1 MINVKD
7 EVLGSEPRFRI
18 RNNNGDIVQNNIIIE
33 RISPVVQE
41 GTDVNK
47 KLFDDLRKVYVKYD
61 RNADLFYGTEEERK
75 FEKGDLVIQDTTTK
89 RIRRGMR
96 SKLYQSSLLS
106 IGTYHIVGNYFVYP
120 TLNFTTRIIKLELY
134 LRDWEKGED
143 KFISS
148 VETKMPITNATE
160 NNRYKFVYLGNNKF
174 GMIYNVSADSSTSAP
189 KFFVDKYEF
198 TDNSLVCYQRF
209 TSTNIAGSTVGLDD
223 IIRIKDNIYLTCWEQ
238 GTISGG
244 RSTEVSFVVYD
255 FDTDFVSNYVVT
267 TNYDNFHQIQNA
279 GIYNNANYFIYAS
292 ERERTNNESDGRLYA
307 MYVKLDTLE
316 LVFNKDLFYNVT
328 GHSTSNSPR
337 VSNVV
342 DGKFAFLRQTVTG
355 ETYAIERCTLNY
367 DTCAITGSNELTSA
381 IVGTML
387 LLNGLLY
394 KVVGTDMNMY
404 EFDEAGNK
412 YVLKGTV
419 SFANEVDTSASGL
432 SNFYPLDDKGNYVMK
447 GSYFVLF
454 MNIDENGIPSFKR
467 LFPYEK
473 VHSSTTLNTVNS
485 EDGKYFIINKY
496 FCYDEFYVTEGEK
509 IFGIVDEIDEEN
521 NDIIIQRYGEK
532 QVDLDFL
539 GFVYYTPDGFKE
551 KGMFMVGQ
559 NHKNTI
565 VNLDFM

>member
-61 RNADLFYGTEEERK
+61 RNADLFYGTAEERK

-89 RIRRGMR
+89 RIRRGMK

-292 ERERTNNESDGRLYA
+292 ERERTSNESDGRLYA

-381 IVGTML
+381 TVGTML